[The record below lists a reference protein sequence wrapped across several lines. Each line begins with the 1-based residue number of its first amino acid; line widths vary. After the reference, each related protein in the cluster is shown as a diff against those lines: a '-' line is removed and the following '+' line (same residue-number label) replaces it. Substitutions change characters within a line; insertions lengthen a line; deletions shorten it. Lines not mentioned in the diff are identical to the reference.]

1 MAKDGT
7 VRGGRRQGAGAKPK
21 SQRDRILDGDVAKR
35 LPDPVKLT
43 GTPLVGSEMPDVD
56 AWLESKQQNGK
67 GWNAKDLA
75 IKTVAWLKGRGCDQ
89 YVTMQQVYAFAVPQA
104 RWIQCQEAIS
114 EFGLLG
120 INSAGAAD
128 VSPFVKMSDI
138 FYKQAASAWFAIS
151 QVAKEHG
158 MPDVPAGD
166 EMMSSLLAD

>member
-1 MAKDGT
+1 
-7 VRGGRRQGAGAKPK
+7 
-21 SQRDRILDGDVAKR
+21 
-35 LPDPVKLT
+35 
-43 GTPLVGSEMPDVD
+43 
-56 AWLESKQQNGK
+56 
-67 GWNAKDLA
+67 
-75 IKTVAWLKGRGCDQ
+75 
-89 YVTMQQVYAFAVPQA
+89 MQQVYAFAVPQA

-158 MPDVPAGD
+158 TPDVPAGD